1 MMLAAESEILKAEP
15 EAKDFFALMKSGVMA
30 LVLWTGLAGL
40 WLSPVSAPLAIM
52 VAALV
57 LMALGAGGAAALN
70 MWYERDLDLVM
81 TRTAKRPLPQG
92 RMAPGEA
99 LGFGASL
106 SVLSVVGMGVFVN
119 WLAAFLLA
127 LTILFYVFI
136 YTMWLKP
143 LTAQNIVIGGAAGA
157 MPPLIGWAASANDL
171 ALMPFWLFLI
181 IFFWTPPHFW
191 PLALGR
197 KEDYARA
204 GLPMLPVV
212 KGDRATC
219 WQILIYTLI
228 LLPVSLLPVVSGA
241 GWFYATA
248 AVLLGLEFA
257 RRALMLL
264 RQLSQHR
271 QSAMMMRAKSLFWF
285 SVIYLFAL
293 FFALM
298 ADHLLRIYGFV
309 Y

>member
-1 MMLAAESEILKAEP
+1 MLAAETEILKAEP
-15 EAKDFFALMKSGVMA
+15 DAADFFALMKSGVMA

-40 WLSPVSAPLAIM
+40 WLAPVSVPLAIM
-52 VAALV
+52 MAALV
-57 LMALGAGGAAALN
+57 FMALGAGGAAALN
-70 MWYERDLDLVM
+70 MWYERDLDGLM
-81 TRTAKRPLPQG
+81 SRTANRPLPQG

-106 SVLSVVGMGVFVN
+106 SLLSVVGMGIFVN
-119 WLAAFLLA
+119 WLAAFLLS
-127 LTILFYVFI
+127 LTILFYVFV

-143 LTAQNIVIGGAAGA
+143 LTAHNIVIGGAAGA
-157 MPPLIGWAASANDL
+157 MPPLIGWAAATNEL
-171 ALMPFWLFLI
+171 ALMPLWLFLI

-204 GLPMLPVV
+204 GLPMLPSV

-219 WQILIYTLI
+219 WQIFIYTLI
-228 LLPVSLLPVVSGA
+228 LLPVSLLPVSSGA
-241 GWFYATA
+241 GWVYGGA
-248 AVLLGLEFA
+248 AILLSLEFS

-264 RQLSQHR
+264 LRQG
-271 QSAMMMRAKSLFWF
+271 QSAMKMSAKSLFWF
-285 SVIYLFAL
+285 SVIYLFGL

-298 ADHLLRIYGFV
+298 ADHLLGIYGLVF
-309 Y
+309 